1 MGVEPVYKMFEHDG
15 VRGTNMATVRSPPAQ
30 PAKGWEACASAGV

>member
-15 VRGTNMATVRSPPAQ
+15 VRGPNMATVRTLPHSQ
-30 PAKGWEACASAGV
+30 LQLGSLRKLSGV